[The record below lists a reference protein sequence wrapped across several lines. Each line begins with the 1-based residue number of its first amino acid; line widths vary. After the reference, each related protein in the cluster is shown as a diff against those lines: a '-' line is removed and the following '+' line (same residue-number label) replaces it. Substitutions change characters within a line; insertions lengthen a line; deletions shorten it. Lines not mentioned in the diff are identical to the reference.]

1 MKKIIIIALSLV
13 AVLGIALG
21 VVYVIDMNRM
31 KNNIEEIIF
40 LYNKESEAEY
50 KNGLQLSARRLTFE
64 EILNNRKKAIKTLMK
79 MSKSELVNYIL
90 GINNKKFLE
99 IKTTK

>member
-1 MKKIIIIALSLV
+1 
-13 AVLGIALG
+13 
-21 VVYVIDMNRM
+21 M
-31 KNNIEEIIF
+31 KNKIEEIIF

-50 KNGLQLSARRLTFE
+50 KNGSQLSVRRLTFE
-64 EILNNRKKAIKTLMK
+64 EILNNRKKAIKTLMEIP
-79 MSKSELVNYIL
+79 KSELVDYIL